1 MHFKKDVT
9 TNDKTLK
16 IIIALL
22 CCALCVSLFFN
33 FKSPYINENKVHHLG
48 KLTYQLPVDN
58 EFTEK
63 SEWVYGDFAC
73 DTCDI
78 EYPGKNGTSGV
89 DGKDGRVLSKTYV
102 DMSTLTEVEIE
113 YNMLGKKANMDETR
127 SWSGENGDKP
137 KIIQRMAIES
147 DEGPTDSNGWNAG
160 SYWRA
165 YLTIDDANYIV
176 TVRSLHDSN
185 LTTIGEGV
193 ISSMDINKELK
204 DEYEN

>member
-1 MHFKKDVT
+1 MPDIQKDTVQWFPGHMA
-9 TNDKTLK
+9 KTRRK
-16 IIIALL
+16 IKE
-22 CCALCVSLFFN
+22 SL
-33 FKSPYINENKVHHLG
+33 SL
-48 KLTYQLPVDN
+48 
-58 EFTEK
+58 
-63 SEWVYGDFAC
+63 
-73 DTCDI
+73 
-78 EYPGKNGTSGV
+78 V
-89 DGKDGRVLSKTYV
+89 DGVTELRDARIPLA
-102 DMSTLTEVEIE
+102 STNPELNELIE
-113 YNMLGKKANMDETR
+113 
-127 SWSGENGDKP
+127 DKP